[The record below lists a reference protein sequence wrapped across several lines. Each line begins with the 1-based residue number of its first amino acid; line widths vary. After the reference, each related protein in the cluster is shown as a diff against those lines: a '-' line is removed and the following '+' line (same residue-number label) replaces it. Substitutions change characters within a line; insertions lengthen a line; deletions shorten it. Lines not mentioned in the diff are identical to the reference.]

1 MATTTTGH
9 PGRTLI
15 VLAVLVAGLITL
27 MAVSGTWV
35 PKLGLDLQGGTTITL
50 TAQNTSGTGTVDPN
64 SLQQAKTIIQNRV
77 DSLGVG
83 ESEVTT
89 AGDKQLIVT
98 VPNVQRDELVQLVG
112 QTAVLRFRAVLAAEQ
127 VAPPVPEPVPTET
140 GSPAPSEEPTGSASA
155 EPTPP
160 TAGIPSDD
168 ASAVPQPTPA
178 QSGNNRPFPALPT
191 APPQPAGEACLS
203 ADGQGIPPD
212 QAMEWQPNET
222 CQAAFAEFT
231 CDQKLPDVS
240 DQPLFACDR
249 EGTEKYL
256 LGPTLIEGDQLD
268 QRHGGNPAEQR
279 QLGGRTWS
287 STPRARSRSR
297 TPPGSCRPRRD
308 PQNRFAIVLDGE
320 SISAPSVS
328 APIPGGRA
336 RDHRQLHPEDRDRSG
351 QRVEVRRPAAGLRGV
366 GGEQRLGHPRW

>member
-50 TAQNTSGTGTVDPN
+50 TAQNTSGTGAIDPN

-127 VAPPVPEPVPTET
+127 VAPPVDR
-140 GSPAPSEEPTGSASA
+140 
-155 EPTPP
+155 
-160 TAGIPSDD
+160 AGP
-168 ASAVPQPTPA
+168 
-178 QSGNNRPFPALPT
+178 
-191 APPQPAGEACLS
+191 
-203 ADGQGIPPD
+203 
-212 QAMEWQPNET
+212 
-222 CQAAFAEFT
+222 
-231 CDQKLPDVS
+231 
-240 DQPLFACDR
+240 
-249 EGTEKYL
+249 
-256 LGPTLIEGDQLD
+256 
-268 QRHGGNPAEQR
+268 
-279 QLGGRTWS
+279 
-287 STPRARSRSR
+287 
-297 TPPGSCRPRRD
+297 
-308 PQNRFAIVLDGE
+308 
-320 SISAPSVS
+320 
-328 APIPGGRA
+328 
-336 RDHRQLHPEDRDRSG
+336 DRDRL
-351 QRVEVRRPAAGLRGV
+351 AGP
-366 GGEQRLGHPRW
+366 E